1 MRHLVTSLALFL
13 TFAIPA
19 RSSFACPSVGGLPD
33 INCDGSARVVVVGD
47 SVVYGTGDVRNNGRG
62 GYVLRVAKKFPGAS
76 FDNRGTP
83 GEEARRVL
91 GVVQDAFTGLGDTTF
106 ATSLTEA
113 DIVII
118 DIGRNDWWKF
128 LPAKATLRNLKRLRE
143 MIQNQVNTVTG
154 HKPLVIM
161 AQIMG
166 ANRTGQGTWVAELNQ
181 YIAASNKLGT
191 PADLKFSS
199 VSKRLLIDRVHPSSL
214 GYDAIAKILYSY
226 LTQTLPKHVAVFR
239 RDSDRDGLYDE
250 YEAEKFGT
258 SPTNPDTDGDGIL
271 DGRDPSPA

>member
-1 MRHLVTSLALFL
+1 MRHLLTSLALFL
-13 TFAIPA
+13 TFAIPT

-62 GYVLRVAKKFPGAS
+62 GYVLRIAKKFPGAS

-128 LPAKATLRNLKRLRE
+128 LPAKATLRNLKRLRAL
-143 MIQNQVNTVTG
+143 IQNEVNTVTG

>member
-13 TFAIPA
+13 TFALPM

-47 SVVYGTGDVRNNGRG
+47 SVVYGTGDVRNNGKG
-62 GYVLRVAKKFPGAS
+62 GYVLRIAKKFPGAS
-76 FDNRGTP
+76 FENRGTP
-83 GEEARRVL
+83 GEEARRVI
-91 GVVQDAFTGLGDTTF
+91 GVVQDAFTGIGDTTF
-106 ATSLTEA
+106 ASSLTQA

-128 LPAKATLRNLKRLRE
+128 LPAKATWRNLKRLRE
-143 MIQNQVNTVTG
+143 LIQTQVQTVTG
-154 HKPLVIM
+154 HKPLVITS
-161 AQIMG
+161 QIMG

-181 YIAASNKLGT
+181 YIAASNKLGA

-214 GYDAIAKILYSY
+214 GYDAIAKILYNY
-226 LTQTLPKHVAVFR
+226 LTNTLPKHVAVFR
-239 RDSDRDGLYDE
+239 KDSDRDGLYDE